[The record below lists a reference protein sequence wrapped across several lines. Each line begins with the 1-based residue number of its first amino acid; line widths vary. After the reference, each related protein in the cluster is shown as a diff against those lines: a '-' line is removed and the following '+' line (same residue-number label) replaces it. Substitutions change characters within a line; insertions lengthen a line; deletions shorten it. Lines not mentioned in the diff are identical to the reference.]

1 MSPGQPLEKIDP
13 PLLERARRSLRRRD
27 AVLGGVIRQV
37 GPCGLRRRGDPY
49 GSLLRSVLHQQLAGA
64 AAKAIDGRFRAAYG
78 GRYPRPEV
86 LLDAPDA
93 RLRQVGLSRQKC
105 ATLRGVARA
114 FHQGELC
121 ARRLHRM
128 DDQAVIAELTAI
140 KGIGTW
146 TAHMLLIFSLGRPDV
161 LPVGDYGVRKAAQR
175 VYGLADLPQPA
186 ELEGLAQRWRP
197 YSSVASWYLW
207 RALELPP
214 P

>member
-1 MSPGQPLEKIDP
+1 VEKIDP
-13 PLLERARRSLRRRD
+13 ALLERARRSLRRRD
-27 AVLGGVIRQV
+27 AALGGVIREV
-37 GPCGLRRRGDPY
+37 GPCLLRRRGDPY

-64 AAKAIDGRFRAAYG
+64 AAKAIDGRFRGAFG

-86 LLDAPDA
+86 LLGAPDA
-93 RLRQVGLSRQKC
+93 QLRQVGLSRQKS

-114 FHQGELC
+114 FHQGDLC

-128 DDQAVIAELTAI
+128 DDEAVIAELTTI

-175 VYGLADLPQPA
+175 VYGLAGLPEPA
-186 ELEGLAQRWRP
+186 ELEQLAGCWRP

-207 RALELPP
+207 RALELPQP
-214 P
+214 